1 MMLETTQYQ
10 SPLADNIDVGA
21 CSLGSCM
28 ISHEDSPNI
37 TEWRSEE
44 EEPRT
49 IPTKKSPRQRRLP
62 LASRISSHVRKSS
75 SDLTASFTSNYTSTD
90 EDIDDGKKSLNLN
103 VAVGSGCISPS
114 KVENEQA
121 DVTGLLSLGLGA
133 ASSGDGSD
141 DKRGELSV
149 PSLKVT
155 RGFDELL
162 VDEDGKDGE
171 PGDTIQS
178 LGKAFSAERFGD
190 ELAREVGHSANEYL
204 EECFYT
210 EVHILKREKF
220 EAVPEIMKSDFT
232 ISVSKILVLTIYV
245 MNYYAHRCRF

>member
-1 MMLETTQYQ
+1 MLETTQYQ

-114 KVENEQA
+114 KVEYEQA

-133 ASSGDGSD
+133 A
-141 DKRGELSV
+141 ELSV

-190 ELAREVGHSANEYL
+190 ELAREVGLA
-204 EECFYT
+204 
-210 EVHILKREKF
+210 
-220 EAVPEIMKSDFT
+220 
-232 ISVSKILVLTIYV
+232 ISF
-245 MNYYAHRCRF
+245 C

>member
-1 MMLETTQYQ
+1 MMLETAHQ
-10 SPLADNIDVGA
+10 SPLADHIDVGA

-37 TEWRSEE
+37 TAWRSEE
-44 EEPRT
+44 EEQRT
-49 IPTKKSPRQRRLP
+49 VPMKKSPRQRRLP

-75 SDLTASFTSNYTSTD
+75 SDLTASFTSTSNTSTD
-90 EDIDDGKKSLNLN
+90 EGVDGKKSLNLN

-114 KVENEQA
+114 KVEYEQA

-133 ASSGDGSD
+133 A
-141 DKRGELSV
+141 ELSV

-171 PGDTIQS
+171 PGDTISS
-178 LGKAFSAERFGD
+178 LGRAFSAERVGD

-210 EVHILKREKF
+210 EVSILKREKF

-232 ISVSKILVLTIYV
+232 ISVSKILATYMCYELLCLNFLFATLHI
-245 MNYYAHRCRF
+245 AASW

>member
-10 SPLADNIDVGA
+10 SPLADKIDVGA

-44 EEPRT
+44 EEQRT

-114 KVENEQA
+114 KVEYEQA

-133 ASSGDGSD
+133 A
-141 DKRGELSV
+141 ELSV
-149 PSLKVT
+149 PSLEVT

-171 PGDTIQS
+171 PGDTISS
-178 LGKAFSAERFGD
+178 LGRAFSAERVGD

-210 EVHILKREKF
+210 EVSILRGRNSRQS
-220 EAVPEIMKSDFT
+220 PRS
-232 ISVSKILVLTIYV
+232 
-245 MNYYAHRCRF
+245 